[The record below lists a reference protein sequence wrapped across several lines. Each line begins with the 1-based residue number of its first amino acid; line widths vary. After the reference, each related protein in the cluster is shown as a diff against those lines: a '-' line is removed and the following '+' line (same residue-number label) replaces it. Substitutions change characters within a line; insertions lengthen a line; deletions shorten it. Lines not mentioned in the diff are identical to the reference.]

1 MSTDCQGDPLTYVWL
16 ADLDGDGV
24 KEPFASGAIV
34 TNCFELGEHDV
45 MLVVDNGR
53 CAATV
58 SFTVEVLSAC
68 EAVELLID
76 KVNDADLGR
85 RNKRPLIATLKAAC
99 ASFDRGNCVSGV
111 NQLEAFQNKVRAQI
125 GGVNAALADEIIALT
140 QEVLDCI
147 DCEKGNNGLG
157 NGIDP
162 QPPGNP
168 PPNDVP
174 PRL

>member
-1 MSTDCQGDPLTYVWL
+1 MVDDGQCSATASVTVEIITPCEAIEEIILAVNN
-16 ADLDGDGV
+16 ADLD
-24 KEPFASGAIV
+24 
-34 TNCFELGEHDV
+34 
-45 MLVVDNGR
+45 
-53 CAATV
+53 
-58 SFTVEVLSAC
+58 
-68 EAVELLID
+68 
-76 KVNDADLGR
+76 R
-85 RNKRPLIATLKAAC
+85 RNNRPFIASLKAAC

-125 GGVNAALADEIIALT
+125 GRVNAALADEIIALT
-140 QEVLDCI
+140 QKVLDCI